1 MIKDLSDAINSEKLH
16 QNIIKAKLDFISQT
30 NKFIHHVD
38 PDRKMT
44 KEEKKQS
51 DKEL

>member
-16 QNIIKAKLDFISQT
+16 QNISKAKLDFINQT
-30 NKFIHHVD
+30 NEFVHHVD

-44 KEEKKQS
+44 KKEKKQAEQ
-51 DKEL
+51 EL